1 MSSSSDTGS
10 IEVGLSLHRSDDVAG
25 VAREFE
31 ELGYDYLTCGEHVS
45 FNVPTS
51 NSFISLAVA
60 AGATSRIGLMNSIA
74 LVPLYP
80 AALLAKLGAALD
92 VASGGRFSLGV
103 RVGGEIPREFEACG
117 VPRNE
122 RGARTNEALDVIRRL
137 WTEPTVTYEGRFNTL
152 HDVGIEPHPVSAP
165 HPPIWVSG
173 RKEAAMRRT
182 ARYADGWLPY
192 MYTPEQLAE
201 SYETIGR
208 MRAEE
213 GRGDEPVRGGLFIFA
228 CVHPDGAKAQDM
240 AVKRLSKQY
249 AQDFSSL
256 VGKYALAGTPDEV
269 VARLR
274 EYTSVGARTIV
285 LSSACDTGYIDENHR
300 LLAEEVVPAFRGP
313 SS

>member
-1 MSSSSDTGS
+1 M
-10 IEVGLSLHRSDDVAG
+10 AG

-103 RVGGEIPREFEACG
+103 GVGGEIPREFEACG

-213 GRGDEPVRGGLFIFA
+213 GRGDDPVRGGLFIFA
-228 CVHPDGAKAQDM
+228 CVHADGAKAQEM
-240 AVKRLSKQY
+240 ADQPAVQAVRPGL
-249 AQDFSSL
+249 L
-256 VGKYALAGTPDEV
+256 VAGGQVRPGRH
-269 VARLR
+269 ARR
-274 EYTSVGARTIV
+274 GGRPPPGVHRVGARTIV